1 MARIKCFEGLCHWKS
16 HPDNWP
22 FERLIAY
29 WSVKAKYVTF
39 LSIQYCSP
47 QLLGESTD
55 DFYSIKCFGISLL
68 GKYWELLN
76 LLFGKQVCYK
86 CGFNDVPHFCRIF
99 KRMFQITP
107 KVFRKRE

>member
-39 LSIQYCSP
+39 LSIQYCPP

-76 LLFGKQVCYK
+76 LLFGKQIVVNAAAPTVMAFIKQCMDEYMSGK
-86 CGFNDVPHFCRIF
+86 
-99 KRMFQITP
+99 KS
-107 KVFRKRE
+107 KE